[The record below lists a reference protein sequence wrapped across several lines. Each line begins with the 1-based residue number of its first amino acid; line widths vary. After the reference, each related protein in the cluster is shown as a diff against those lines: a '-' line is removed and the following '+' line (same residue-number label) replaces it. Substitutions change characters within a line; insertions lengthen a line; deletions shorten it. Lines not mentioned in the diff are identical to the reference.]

1 MDGGVWMEDGCD
13 RGRVDEGLGLVVA
26 AGTVMMGDGMS
37 RQMSNLWGFL
47 HHALTEIG

>member
-13 RGRVDEGLGLVVA
+13 RGRVDEGLGLAA

-37 RQMSNLWGFL
+37 RRMTNLWWF
-47 HHALTEIG
+47 AMSEIG